1 MLYMFDYVDRHYK
14 FEFLRIGEIT
24 DFLKLAGTLTEDC
37 EIHMIVRRR
46 MAIMSVTCFD
56 NTSGRE

>member
-1 MLYMFDYVDRHYK
+1 MSSDYVDIHYK
-14 FEFLRIGEIT
+14 FDFLRIGEIN
-24 DFLKLAGTLTEDC
+24 DFLKSAGTLPEEC